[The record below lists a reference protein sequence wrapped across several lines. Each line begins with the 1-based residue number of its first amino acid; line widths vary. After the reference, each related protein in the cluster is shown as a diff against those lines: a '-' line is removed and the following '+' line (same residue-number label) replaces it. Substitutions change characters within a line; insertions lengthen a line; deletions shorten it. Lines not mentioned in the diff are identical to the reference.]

1 MIDEKITIS
10 KSKLPKLINDCIQK
24 LEYYNQ
30 INDEDMYYSTLEL
43 LETTA
48 KSYVLEKKLSE
59 KDYNIILRKY
69 GGET

>member
-69 GGET
+69 G

>member
-59 KDYNIILRKY
+59 KDINDLLDILKQI
-69 GGET
+69 